1 MQIIQF
7 CGIIFTPTKE
17 TKMSLADTLDYQ
29 NRIHE
34 ISFRFAQDMLEL
46 HREEPEIFEG
56 RTTLAEW
63 SNQAWMA
70 KIDLDKRIEEQ
81 IEIVEG
87 LLHDGS
93 YISNP

>member
-1 MQIIQF
+1 
-7 CGIIFTPTKE
+7 
-17 TKMSLADTLDYQ
+17 MSIADTLHYQ
-29 NRIHE
+29 NRIQE
-34 ISFRFAQDMLEL
+34 ISFRFAQDMLAL
-46 HREEPEIFEG
+46 HEEEPEIFEG
-56 RTTLAEW
+56 RTTLEEW

-93 YISNP
+93 YTRNL